1 MKSTKLFI
9 SLRLKL
15 YSILGYLILKF
26 IFLTNKKEDFG
37 LENLARIKLEKRPVI
52 ICSWHGRLLFPV
64 FNLNNLN
71 FYALA
76 GLHKDAEIISGI
88 CEKLG
93 WKMIRGSSSNGAYK
107 AYKGILNK
115 LSSNKKIY
123 LTPDGPKGPIHIIK
137 NGIVQASIKKEAL
150 ILPMSGISSKNW
162 KIKNWD
168 LFLVPKPFGRI
179 LNIYGDIIDTK
190 KVNNPKELK
199 IKITKELNRI
209 EKKTNEW
216 F

>member
-1 MKSTKLFI
+1 MSFKL
-9 SLRLKL
+9 RL
-15 YSILGYLILKF
+15 YSILGYFILKF
-26 IFLTNKKEDFG
+26 IFWSNKKEIFG
-37 LENLARIKLEKRPVI
+37 LDNLIKIKSEKRPVM

-64 FNLNNLN
+64 FNLNKLN

-76 GLHKDAEIISGI
+76 GLHKDAEIISRI

-93 WKMIRGSSSNGAYK
+93 WKMIRGSSSKGGYK

-115 LSSNKKIY
+115 LSSNSKIY
-123 LTPDGPKGPIHIIK
+123 ITPDGPKGPIHIIK
-137 NGIVQASIKKEAL
+137 DGIVEASIKKEAL
-150 ILPMSGISSKNW
+150 ILPISGISSKNW

-168 LFLVPKPFGRI
+168 LFLIPKPFGKI

-190 KVNNPKELK
+190 TIKNSQDLK
-199 IKITKELNRI
+199 IKITQELNKI
-209 EKKTNEW
+209 EKKTNDW

>member
-1 MKSTKLFI
+1 MSFKL
-9 SLRLKL
+9 RL
-15 YSILGYLILKF
+15 YSILGYFILKF
-26 IFLTNKKEDFG
+26 IFWSNKKEIFG
-37 LENLARIKLEKRPVI
+37 LDNLIKIKSEKRPVM

-64 FNLNNLN
+64 FNLNKLN

-76 GLHKDAEIISGI
+76 GLHKDAEIISRI

-93 WKMIRGSSSNGAYK
+93 WKMIRGSSSKGGYK

-115 LSSNKKIY
+115 LSSNSKIY
-123 LTPDGPKGPIHIIK
+123 ITPDGPKGPIHIMK
-137 NGIVQASIKKEAL
+137 DGIVEASIKKEAL
-150 ILPMSGISSKNW
+150 ILPISGISSKNW

-168 LFLVPKPFGRI
+168 LFLIPKPFGKI

-190 KVNNPKELK
+190 TIKNSQDLK
-199 IKITKELNRI
+199 IKITQELNKI
-209 EKKTNEW
+209 EKKTNDW

>member
-1 MKSTKLFI
+1 MSFKL
-9 SLRLKL
+9 RL
-15 YSILGYLILKF
+15 YSILGYFILKF
-26 IFLTNKKEDFG
+26 ILWSNKKEIFG
-37 LENLARIKLEKRPVI
+37 LDNLIKIKSEKRPVM

-64 FNLNNLN
+64 FNLNKLN

-76 GLHKDAEIISGI
+76 GLHKDAEIISRI

-93 WKMIRGSSSNGAYK
+93 WKMIRGSSSKGGYK

-115 LSSNKKIY
+115 LSSNSKIY
-123 LTPDGPKGPIHIIK
+123 ITPDGPKGPIHIIK
-137 NGIVQASIKKEAL
+137 DGIVEASIKKEAL
-150 ILPMSGISSKNW
+150 ILPISGISSKNW

-168 LFLVPKPFGRI
+168 LFLIPKPFGKI

-190 KVNNPKELK
+190 TIKNSQDLK
-199 IKITKELNRI
+199 IKITQELNKI
-209 EKKTNEW
+209 EKKTNDW